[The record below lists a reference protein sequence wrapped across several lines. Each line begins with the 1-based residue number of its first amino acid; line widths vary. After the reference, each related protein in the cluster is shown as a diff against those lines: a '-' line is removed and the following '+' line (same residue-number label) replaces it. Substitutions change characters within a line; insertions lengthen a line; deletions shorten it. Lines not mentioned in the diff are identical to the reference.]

1 MRDDRL
7 EDQLRRA
14 LRAEADAIPFRITS
28 ADVHR
33 RLSSER
39 RLFMT
44 RALAGLAATFVIV
57 AAGVLVLATRPASPQ
72 VAGSPTPS
80 AVASPSPSASPTA
93 TAASERP
100 PLGGADEAIV
110 YRIEGADE
118 DAPQPDI
125 SVFAARID
133 GSLRSLGTIKGSTL
147 PKDVLVGRNELT
159 GGALLVS
166 EHGYAAVRFQ
176 SGGDALSATS
186 GVAIYDLY
194 DLASRPALVDGARW
208 MVWGPGDR
216 LAVFSQVNEPF
227 SETLTIFDTVSSSK
241 VTVPIPAGIAL
252 DRAWTAD
259 GQGLLARRD
268 FGTDLLE
275 YEVGV
280 LRLDGTFQESASMPA
295 LYQRTGLERPYGSDG
310 RRADIGCDQS
320 GPGSDPKLTGCVVA
334 VHSPD
339 GAVRA
344 WRTGRTDR
352 KLPGRVDWNSNGTAL
367 WGAVDPWP
375 DNPAATRRV
384 ELLLLA
390 GVEKSTRV
398 ATVSVRNPNE
408 ALVGGFSSR
417 DREAL
422 VLNGGATGGNLTRV
436 DTSSGKTTV
445 VGAGQRL
452 DGFAGWAALQEPYL
466 SR

>member
-7 EDQLRRA
+7 DDQLRRA

-28 ADVHR
+28 SDVHR
-33 RLSSER
+33 RLNSER
-39 RLFMT
+39 RIFMT

-57 AAGVLVLATRPASPQ
+57 AAGVLVLATRPASPPI
-72 VAGSPTPS
+72 AGSPTPS
-80 AVASPSPSASPTA
+80 AVASPSPTA

-159 GGALLVS
+159 GGAFLAS
-166 EHGYAAVRFQ
+166 EHGYATVRYS
-176 SGGDALSATS
+176 SGGDALAAHS

-194 DLASRPALVDGARW
+194 DLASPPALIDGALW
-208 MVWGPGDR
+208 MAWGPDDR

-227 SETLTIFDTVSSSK
+227 SESLTTFNAATGSRT
-241 VTVPIPAGIAL
+241 TVPVPPGVAV

-280 LRLDGTFQESASMPA
+280 LRLDGTFQKTNPLPD
-295 LYQRTGLERPYGSDG
+295 LYQRTGLERPYGASN

-320 GPGSDPKLTGCVVA
+320 GPRSDPKLTGCVVA
-334 VHSPD
+334 MHGPD
-339 GAVRA
+339 GSVRPWLA
-344 WRTGRTDR
+344 GRTDR
-352 KLPGRVDWNSNGTAL
+352 KLPGRVDWNSQGTAL
-367 WGAVDPWP
+367 WGVVDPWP
-375 DNPAATRRV
+375 DNPAAARRV
-384 ELLLLA
+384 DLLLLT
-390 GVEKSTRV
+390 GVEKTTRV
-398 ATVSVRNPNE
+398 ATIPVRNPNE
-408 ALVGGFSSR
+408 ALVVGFSSG